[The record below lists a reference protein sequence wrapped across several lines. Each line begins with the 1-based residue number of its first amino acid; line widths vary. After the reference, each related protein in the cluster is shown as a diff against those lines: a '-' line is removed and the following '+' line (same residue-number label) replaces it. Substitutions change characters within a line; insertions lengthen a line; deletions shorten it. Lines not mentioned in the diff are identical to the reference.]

1 MNKWGRV
8 IEHLRRLDDQG
19 DSYWLHVRT
28 IDGFTYQGPCIR
40 WQMPDQLIEIDHID
54 AETGKPKNCQWLYID
69 PAQVVA
75 IEVEEL

>member
-1 MNKWGRV
+1 MRWMRV

-28 IDGFTYQGPCIR
+28 IDGFMYQGPCSR

-54 AETGKPKNCQWLYID
+54 AETGKPVDRHVYID
-69 PAQVVA
+69 PTQVVA